1 MKYIKV
7 FLIYLIS
14 KHNTYKMPTIC
25 ELQIEAKKRGLR
37 GYSKLKKAQLEALLN
52 GKPSSVKKAPTP
64 VKKAPT
70 PVKTEKEAMDLITT
84 NRNYDDMLVNIE
96 MSELEAL
103 SNGRRLTE
111 KQQIKLLEKASA
123 SAVKIANKSIKE
135 FLKKNDWKKMD
146 KKELVDK
153 AIKKIRN
160 DYF

>member
-1 MKYIKV
+1 
-7 FLIYLIS
+7 
-14 KHNTYKMPTIC
+14 MPTIC

-96 MSELEAL
+96 MSELEGL